1 MAVKQTISGDTATL
15 SSETEYTVFSY
26 GDTVLRF
33 LAPYSL
39 RRYMRVK
46 KWQGG
51 RLSVDADYGDC
62 VEEDYID
69 LNPILQNLLI
79 DADSFLKPI
88 RKVEVRYA

>member
-1 MAVKQTISGDTATL
+1 MKQTISGDTATL

-39 RRYMRVK
+39 RQYMRVK

-51 RLSVDADYGDC
+51 RLAVDADYGDC

-88 RKVEVRYA
+88 RKVEVCYV